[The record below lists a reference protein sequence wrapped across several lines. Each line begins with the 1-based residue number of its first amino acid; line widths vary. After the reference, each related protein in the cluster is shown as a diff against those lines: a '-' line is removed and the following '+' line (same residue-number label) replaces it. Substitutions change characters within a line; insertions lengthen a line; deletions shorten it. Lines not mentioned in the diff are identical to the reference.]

1 MRNMEENTNSELKF
15 EKEILAPYTY
25 LLQIKG
31 KKVRVKIADA
41 FNHWLKLSDEKL
53 REIVDTVDMVHIAS
67 LLFDDIQDS
76 TKLRRGIPAA
86 HRVYGIPLTLNTSMH
101 VLFLV
106 MKRLVELHP
115 EAADIY
121 ATEFLDALR
130 GQGADLYW
138 RENFRC
144 PTVQEYNKMAQQ
156 KTGRMFTLGLRLCQL
171 FSDYKADLCPLALQ
185 LGLYFQIRDD
195 YCNLKQ
201 QEALEEWPSED
212 DKQAVT
218 EDSYCEDL
226 TEGKFSLSIIHAM
239 GTPEGEEV
247 LNILR
252 QRTEDIELK
261 KYCVALLEKSGSL
274 AYVRSVLEDL
284 NRTTRAEVARL
295 GGNPQMEAV
304 LDEMESWKD

>member
-1 MRNMEENTNSELKF
+1 MEKYIMNNKLKF

-25 LLQIKG
+25 LNQKEG
-31 KKVRVKIADA
+31 KKIRVKIANA

-53 REIVDTVDMVHIAS
+53 REIVESVVMIYNAS
-67 LLFDDIQDS
+67 LLLDDILDS
-76 TKLRRGIPAA
+76 TNLRRGIPSA
-86 HRVYGIPLTLNTSMH
+86 HRVYGIPLTLNTTLH

-106 MKRLVELHP
+106 LNRFVELHP
-115 EAADIY
+115 EAAEIY
-121 ATEFLDALR
+121 GTEILDGLR

-138 RENFRC
+138 RDTFHC
-144 PTVQEYNKMAQQ
+144 PTVQDYNKMAQQ

-171 FSDYKADLCPLALQ
+171 FSDNKTDMCSLALQ

-195 YCNLKQ
+195 YCNLQKP
-201 QEALEEWPSED
+201 EALEEWP
-212 DKQAVT
+212 T
-218 EDSYCEDL
+218 EDNKKAVKVDSFCEDL
-226 TEGKFSLSIIHAM
+226 TEGKYTLAIIHAM
-239 GTPEGEEV
+239 STPHGEEV

-284 NRTTRAEVARL
+284 NRSIRAEVARL

-304 LDEMESWKD
+304 LDEMESWKN